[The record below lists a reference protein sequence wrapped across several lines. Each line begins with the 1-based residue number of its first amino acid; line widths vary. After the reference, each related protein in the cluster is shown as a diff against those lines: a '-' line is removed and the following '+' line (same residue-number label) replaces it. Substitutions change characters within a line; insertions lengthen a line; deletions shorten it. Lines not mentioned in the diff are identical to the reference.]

1 MRNRQPSLSE
11 LLERCKSAKKI
22 GDNPN
27 RRHRTNLSVV
37 KERVKRYRYK
47 VQSTRYKY
55 GYGNLDL
62 MNMFDLAWHP
72 PMY

>member
-11 LLERCKSAKKI
+11 LLERCKRAKKI

-27 RRHRTNLSVV
+27 QRHRTNLSVGT
-37 KERVKRYRYK
+37 ERVKRHKYK

-62 MNMFDLAWHP
+62 MNMFDVAWHP
-72 PMY
+72 PKY